1 MELYI
6 DKKERLFVVDIHPIS
21 NETDFG
27 LFSIE
32 DVNQL
37 INNEEET
44 NEEIP
49 FKIVDDDCGTQIPN
63 QMFYQYPYELR
74 TFEHNDN
81 QFDELLKSLQEQQ
94 KKQMKEEKN

>member
-6 DKKERLFVVDIHPIS
+6 DKKERLFVVDIDPIS

-37 INNEEET
+37 INNEEDT